1 VSIGLSPKSTLRA
14 RMVGPVVCV
23 GLLLIAG
30 CNANYPESLKYPLRT
45 DVLVLERPQT
55 TTPKQF
61 DSPGQLT
68 EWLNGLKAMGA
79 KTVNP
84 ADMDPTQRGQL
95 DAALNDIF
103 GTPAHPRVKD
113 LAEEV
118 TDALQLEPDKLAEGS
133 NLYRRHCVH
142 CHGVPGNG
150 EGPTA
155 AWVNPH
161 PRDYRRGIFKFTSSS
176 QPSGKR
182 KPRRED
188 LVRTV
193 RQGIE
198 GTSMPA
204 FGSMTNDKF
213 GVLHDEQ
220 LNRLVSYVI
229 HLSMR
234 GQTEFEIM
242 SKLLPQKESDKG
254 KKVDLEDSDGN
265 TVSIADY
272 AKEYVKL
279 ISGHWREAN
288 EDQYLIRPGP
298 YQVKDDELK
307 ESVRRGYDLFTKPG
321 DAGCVKCHFDFG
333 RQNNFL
339 FDDWGTIVRPADLT
353 TGVYRGGRRPIDLYY
368 RIHAGINGANMP
380 AFGDTLKPDQVW
392 DIINFLEALPYPKM
406 REKYGLKLEAPAGHE
421 EVTLS
426 R

>member
-1 VSIGLSPKSTLRA
+1 
-14 RMVGPVVCV
+14 
-23 GLLLIAG
+23 
-30 CNANYPESLKYPLRT
+30 
-45 DVLVLERPQT
+45 
-55 TTPKQF
+55 
-61 DSPGQLT
+61 
-68 EWLNGLKAMGA
+68 
-79 KTVNP
+79 
-84 ADMDPTQRGQL
+84 
-95 DAALNDIF
+95 
-103 GTPAHPRVKD
+103 
-113 LAEEV
+113 
-118 TDALQLEPDKLAEGS
+118 
-133 NLYRRHCVH
+133 
-142 CHGVPGNG
+142 
-150 EGPTA
+150 
-155 AWVNPH
+155 
-161 PRDYRRGIFKFTSSS
+161 
-176 QPSGKR
+176 
-182 KPRRED
+182 
-188 LVRTV
+188 
-193 RQGIE
+193 
-198 GTSMPA
+198 
-204 FGSMTNDKF
+204 
-213 GVLHDEQ
+213 
-220 LNRLVSYVI
+220 
-229 HLSMR
+229 MR